1 MYGWF
6 GYAQHP
12 GSFRPDLCVE
22 EQRHGHYRCNI
33 QFLYRKRR
41 RFLLGNGYLGR
52 RMCHNFFI
60 YGGYPECHP
69 GNAKH
74 PYGWIFK
81 NLIRPRLGNPT
92 ELEDA
97 AAPQFAQGV
106 GLFVAGAG
114 VLLHMFGVPNAVV
127 IAASAAFFAAF
138 LNAVF
143 NYCLG
148 CQIYFGLKRLR
159 VIR

>member
-1 MYGWF
+1 MSTKQIDPRGQRF
-6 GYAQHP
+6 GAAITT
-12 GSFRPDLCVE
+12 V
-22 EQRHGHYRCNI
+22 
-33 QFLYRKRR
+33 
-41 RFLLGNGYLGR
+41 LLATDIYLGLDAATADVA
-52 RMCHNFFI
+52 FI
-60 YGGYPECHP
+60 LLVAITALFAIGAIF

-81 NLIRPRLGNPT
+81 KLVRPRLGNPK

-114 VLLHMFGVPNAVV
+114 VILHILGVPNAVV
-127 IAASAAFFAAF
+127 IAAGAAFVAAF
-138 LNAVF
+138 LNSVF

-148 CQIYFGLKRLR
+148 CQMYFGLKRLR

>member
-1 MYGWF
+1 MAF
-6 GYAQHP
+6 
-12 GSFRPDLCVE
+12 V
-22 EQRHGHYRCNI
+22 
-33 QFLYRKRR
+33 
-41 RFLLGNGYLGR
+41 LLVAITALFAIGAI
-52 RMCHNFFI
+52 F
-60 YGGYPECHP
+60 

-81 NLIRPRLGNPT
+81 TLIRPRLGNPK

-114 VLLHMFGVPNAVV
+114 VLLNIIGVPNAVV
-127 IAASAAFFAAF
+127 IAAGAAFVAAF
-138 LNAVF
+138 LNTVF

>member
-1 MYGWF
+1 MSTKQIDPRGPRF
-6 GYAQHP
+6 GAAITT
-12 GSFRPDLCVE
+12 V
-22 EQRHGHYRCNI
+22 
-33 QFLYRKRR
+33 
-41 RFLLGNGYLGR
+41 LLASDVYLALDASTSDAA
-52 RMCHNFFI
+52 FI
-60 YGGYPECHP
+60 LLVAITALFAIGAIF

-81 NLIRPRLGNPT
+81 NLVRPRLGNPK

-97 AAPQFAQGV
+97 AAPQFAQRV

-114 VLLHMFGVPNAVV
+114 VILHIVGVPNAVV
-127 IAASAAFFAAF
+127 VAAGAAFVAAF

-148 CQIYFGLKRLR
+148 CQIYFSLKRLR